1 MTKEL
6 TLTLIGWRAGQKKDG
21 KKYNCI
27 HCIAQGGPLSSQRG
41 EGDSVMTIWNLDEDL
56 FVKIIEV
63 GIDNSFAVEG
73 VEVNFR
79 FYITRM
85 L

>member
-1 MTKEL
+1 MNKEL
-6 TLTLIGWRAGQKKDG
+6 TLTLIGWRAGTKKDG

-27 HCIAQGGPLSSQRG
+27 HCICQGGPLTTQRG
-41 EGDSVMTIWNLDEDL
+41 EGDSVMTIWNLDENL
-56 FVKIIEV
+56 LSQIIQV
-63 GIDNSFAVEG
+63 GIDNTFTVEG